1 MLPEFHQQAPDI
13 GRVDVL
19 DRIAFLVYHDGDVDV
34 LRLHQAMGFAGA
46 LTVGLRCIRVNNNT
60 IVLPL

>member
-19 DRIAFLVYHDGDVDV
+19 DRIAFLVYHDGDVMFC
-34 LRLHQAMGFAGA
+34 A
-46 LTVGLRCIRVNNNT
+46 CIR
-60 IVLPL
+60 PWASPAP